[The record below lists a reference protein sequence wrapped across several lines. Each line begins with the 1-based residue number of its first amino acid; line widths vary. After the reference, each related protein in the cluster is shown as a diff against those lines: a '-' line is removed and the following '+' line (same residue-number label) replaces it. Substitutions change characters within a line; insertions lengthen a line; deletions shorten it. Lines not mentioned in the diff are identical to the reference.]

1 MGVEP
6 RFIGRIINSLPLTM

>member
-6 RFIGRIINSLPLTM
+6 RFIGRIINSLPLTR